1 MRLGNR
7 AMGNSGTDPTLPGF
21 ERHKTR
27 GMSGLSLGFYRHGA
41 LSPAVRAFLALT
53 LVLLAMAQPV
63 SLINS
68 VRGLIAQHDLAGAE
82 RVARAW
88 QARNPASPELAAA
101 LSWLARA
108 ALEAKNLDQADA
120 FATEAGKMA
129 SRFLIGQK
137 LDDDPWLP
145 TAAGTAIEVHAQVL
159 TARGERPEA
168 IDYLQGQLKQ
178 FAGTSLPERI
188 RKNINLLGLEGK
200 PAPPLDL
207 SAAQWLGAKP
217 PSLASLRGRPILLF
231 FWAHWCGDCKAEV
244 AILANIQRT
253 FAPRGLVLIGPTR
266 LYGYVA
272 GGEGAPADKE
282 KRYIEEVRRRYYAAL
297 PEMPVP
303 LSAAN
308 FISYGASTTPTL
320 VLIDRAGVVRYYH
333 PGAAPEA
340 ELSARIRALSE
351 PRP

>member
-1 MRLGNR
+1 VKRR
-7 AMGNSGTDPTLPGF
+7 F
-21 ERHKTR
+21 
-27 GMSGLSLGFYRHGA
+27 A
-41 LSPAVRAFLALT
+41 LSLT
-53 LVLLAMAQPV
+53 LVLFAPAQVV
-63 SLINS
+63 SVING

-120 FATEAGKMA
+120 FAAETSKMA

-145 TAAGTAIEVHAQVL
+145 TAAGAAIEVHAQVL
-159 TARGERPEA
+159 AARGERSEA
-168 IDYLQGQLKQ
+168 VDYLREQLKQ

-200 PAPPLDL
+200 PAPPLEI
-207 SAAQWLGAKP
+207 AQWLGPKP
-217 PSLASLRGRPILLF
+217 ASLAGLRGHPILLF

-253 FAPRGLVLIGPTR
+253 FASQGLVVIGPTR

-272 GGEGAPADKE
+272 GGEDAPADKE

-297 PEMPVP
+297 PDMPVP

-333 PGAAPEA
+333 PGAVPEA
-340 ELSARIRALSE
+340 ELSARIRALH
-351 PRP
+351 